1 MFFPGVKMVWT
12 NKIICFKNN
21 CNFEKL
27 AAIERYPH
35 LNPCYQWT
43 ALISAAILLILN
55 LEGVFANAI
64 QLVLVKLLHWY
75 HDRHNRIITSEKL
88 TWPFIL
94 SRYLM
99 GYLMA
104 ICRANFC
111 AGGHRATNL
120 VLKISLMAITFYK
133 APICFWCCC

>member
-1 MFFPGVKMVWT
+1 MVWT

-35 LNPCYQWT
+35 LNLCYQWT

-75 HDRHNRIITSEKL
+75 RDRHNRIITSEKV
-88 TWPFIL
+88 T
-94 SRYLM
+94 
-99 GYLMA
+99 
-104 ICRANFC
+104 
-111 AGGHRATNL
+111 
-120 VLKISLMAITFYK
+120 
-133 APICFWCCC
+133 